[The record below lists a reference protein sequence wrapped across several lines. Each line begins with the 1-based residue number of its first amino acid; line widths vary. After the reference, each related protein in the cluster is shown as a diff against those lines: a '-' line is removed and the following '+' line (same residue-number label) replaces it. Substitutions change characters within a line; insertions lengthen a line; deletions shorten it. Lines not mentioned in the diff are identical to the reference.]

1 MCNTK
6 EIAKAVQEVA
16 ELGKKGFDA
25 AEKAGVFVAKVFKEP
40 LEEISGLITDNLRF
54 VRWKRLVKMSDEVNQ
69 IHKDKGINSTRS
81 VPPKIALPIFEN
93 SSLEDD
99 PSIQSLWSHLLANAM
114 DPEFSD
120 DIRYGFIDII
130 KSLTS
135 YEVKLLDIFYLS
147 LKKEGHLYP
156 LDELFQ
162 HNIKKEQFIRV
173 LDISSDQYSLI
184 ANNLMRVQLI
194 GPAILTGGIKVGSES
209 IAIYKGID
217 IVTLTPLGVKFV
229 EACIK

>member
-6 EIAKAVQEVA
+6 EIAKAVQEAA

-135 YEVKLLDIFYLS
+135 YEVKLSYARIWCLR
-147 LKKEGHLYP
+147 G
-156 LDELFQ
+156 
-162 HNIKKEQFIRV
+162 
-173 LDISSDQYSLI
+173 
-184 ANNLMRVQLI
+184 
-194 GPAILTGGIKVGSES
+194 
-209 IAIYKGID
+209 
-217 IVTLTPLGVKFV
+217 
-229 EACIK
+229 